1 MNHIAISTEL
11 WVNEEEK
18 IASFHDTEQWKYLVF
33 PNAEQMIHY
42 LDYFPAVLILYQ
54 TVAGERFAFGEY
66 SLIHSPVNRED
77 NKETSMSKQ
86 V

>member
-33 PNAEQMIHY
+33 PDAEQMIHY
-42 LDYFPAVLILYQ
+42 LDYLIMQGY
-54 TVAGERFAFGEY
+54 RF
-66 SLIHSPVNRED
+66 
-77 NKETSMSKQ
+77 Q
-86 V
+86 